1 MLGSA
6 LPAGRTRAATNQGMD
21 RDRVRRVQ
29 ITDILTHSGNLSG
42 QLMTGSQGIARWQST
57 AHYQLIRAAEPRRPH
72 AN

>member
-1 MLGSA
+1 
-6 LPAGRTRAATNQGMD
+6 MD